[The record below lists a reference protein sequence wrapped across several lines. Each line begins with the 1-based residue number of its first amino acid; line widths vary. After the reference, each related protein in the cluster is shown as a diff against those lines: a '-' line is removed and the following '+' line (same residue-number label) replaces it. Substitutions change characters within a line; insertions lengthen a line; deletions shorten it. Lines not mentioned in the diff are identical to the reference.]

1 MKTNLLR
8 AIAKNGAVFASAID
22 SKNIV
27 SEMQRLHSTSAAVS
41 AALGRTLTAA
51 SLMGAQLKNSEDSLT
66 LRINGGGPIGSIIAV
81 SDSGGNVRGCCGDY
95 TVEPPLNKLN
105 KLDVGGVVG
114 SNGMLTVIKDIG
126 LKEPYV
132 GSVQLMSGEIG
143 EDVTRYYA
151 ESEQTPTVCALG
163 VLVDTDFSIKAAG
176 GFIAQLMPGASED
189 DIKRLEDNIKDMPAV
204 TQLLSGGFTPEML
217 AMRVLGGF
225 EPEVIDRSFAEYRC
239 NCSEQKT
246 IRALASIPKKEL
258 LEIIEQDGKA
268 EVICSFC
275 NKAYRFDKNQL
286 QKIYEG
292 N

>member
-132 GSVQLMSGEIG
+132 GSVQQMSGEIG